1 MGDNLNIGNLSQ
13 SAGATPLLTRQRF
26 ADLVGVTHDTVNKW
40 IDRGYIPVVSVG
52 RWSLVNV
59 ALLNARC
66 LDRECK
72 SFPEDPI
79 PFPVQPSSAVSQAR
93 TRAGKSALVG

>member
-1 MGDNLNIGNLSQ
+1 MGDKFNIGNLLPTSV
-13 SAGATPLLTRQRF
+13 ATPLLTRERF
-26 ADLVGVTHDTVNKW
+26 AALVGVSQDTVNKW

-59 ALLNARC
+59 ALLSARC
-66 LDRECK
+66 LERECK
-72 SFPEDPI
+72 SLPEGPI
-79 PFPVQPSSAVSQAR
+79 PFPVQPSSAVRQAR